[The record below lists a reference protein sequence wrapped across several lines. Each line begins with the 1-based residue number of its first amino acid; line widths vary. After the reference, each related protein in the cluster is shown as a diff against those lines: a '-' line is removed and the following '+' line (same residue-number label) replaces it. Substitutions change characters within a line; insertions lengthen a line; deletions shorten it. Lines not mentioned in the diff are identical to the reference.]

1 MSYRTRT
8 LWDTHFSEVRRL
20 SRFLYEM
27 SSRGKLLWTALSCY
41 AAASPAN
48 AGSPSTQE
56 ITNQMSS
63 QTPTQLSYLIPA
75 PEDGAIR
82 LLRETPMNEQAL
94 ARLERCGPSVLSVA
108 ELLQIFLDSRSD
120 PLIPLRLLN
129 RWSTLSE
136 LAHASPSDL
145 MTIEGMSRM
154 RLARLRAALE
164 LGRRMLT
171 EPVQDRPLVRS
182 PADVAELLIPEMA
195 GLEQEQMRIVML
207 NTKNRVIGMSMVYQ
221 GSLHT
226 TVIRVGE
233 LFRDALRHNAA
244 AIIVAHNHPSGFC
257 DPSPEDVS
265 VTAEIVKSGKLLDV
279 DVIDRAP

>member
-1 MSYRTRT
+1 
-8 LWDTHFSEVRRL
+8 
-20 SRFLYEM
+20 
-27 SSRGKLLWTALSCY
+27 
-41 AAASPAN
+41 
-48 AGSPSTQE
+48 
-56 ITNQMSS
+56 MSS
-63 QTPTQLSYLIPA
+63 QTPTQLSDLIPA
-75 PEDGAIR
+75 PEDGAVR

-145 MTIEGMSRM
+145 TTIEGMSRI
-154 RLARLRAALE
+154 RLGRLRAALE

-171 EPVQDRPLVRS
+171 EPIQDRPLVRS
-182 PADVAELLIPEMA
+182 PADVAELLIPEMS

-226 TVIRVGE
+226 TVIRVGV

-244 AIIVAHNHPSGFC
+244 AIIVAHNH
-257 DPSPEDVS
+257 
-265 VTAEIVKSGKLLDV
+265 
-279 DVIDRAP
+279 RAS

>member
-1 MSYRTRT
+1 MPGGNIAGQ
-8 LWDTHFSEVRRL
+8 RRL
-20 SRFLYEM
+20 DPHAKDNTNPM
-27 SSRGKLLWTALSCY
+27 SS
-41 AAASPAN
+41 P
-48 AGSPSTQE
+48 
-56 ITNQMSS
+56 
-63 QTPTQLSYLIPA
+63 TPTQLSYLIPT
-75 PEDGAIR
+75 PGDSVIR
-82 LLRETPMNEQAL
+82 LLRETPVNEQAL
-94 ARLERCGPSVLSVA
+94 ARLERCGPSGLSVA

-120 PLIPLRLLN
+120 PLIPLRILN
-129 RWSTLSE
+129 RWNTLSE
-136 LAHASPSDL
+136 LAHANPSDL
-145 MTIEGMSRM
+145 MTVEGMSRM

-171 EPVQDRPLVRS
+171 EPIQDRPLVRS
-182 PADVAELLIPEMA
+182 PADVAELLIPEMS

-226 TVIRVGE
+226 AVIRVGE
-233 LFRDALRHNAA
+233 LFRDALRQNAA

-279 DVIDRAP
+279 DVIDHLILGRGGRWTSLKERGVGF

>member
-1 MSYRTRT
+1 
-8 LWDTHFSEVRRL
+8 
-20 SRFLYEM
+20 
-27 SSRGKLLWTALSCY
+27 
-41 AAASPAN
+41 
-48 AGSPSTQE
+48 
-56 ITNQMSS
+56 MSS
-63 QTPTQLSYLIPA
+63 QTSTQLSYLIPA

-82 LLRETPMNEQAL
+82 LLRETPMSEQAL
-94 ARLERCGPSVLSVA
+94 ARLERCGPGVLSVA

-136 LAHASPSDL
+136 LVHANPSDL
-145 MTIEGMSRM
+145 LSIEGMSRV

-171 EPVQDRPLVRS
+171 EPIQDRPLVRS

-195 GLEQEQMRIVML
+195 GLEQEQMRIVL
-207 NTKNRVIGMSMVYQ
+207 LSTKNRVIGTTMVYQ

-233 LFRDALRHNAA
+233 LFREAVRRNAA
-244 AIIVAHNHPSGFC
+244 AVIVAHNHPSG
-257 DPSPEDVS
+257 DPTPSPEDVS
-265 VTAEIVKSGKLLDV
+265 VTTEIVKSGKLLDV
-279 DVIDRAP
+279 DVLDHLILGNGGRWTSLKERGVGF